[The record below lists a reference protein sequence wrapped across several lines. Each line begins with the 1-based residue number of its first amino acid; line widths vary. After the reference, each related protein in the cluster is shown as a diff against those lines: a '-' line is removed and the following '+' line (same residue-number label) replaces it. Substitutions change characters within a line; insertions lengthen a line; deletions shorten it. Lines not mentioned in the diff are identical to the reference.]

1 MNLQMSNPRLLLHPG
16 QSVVL
21 DDAKG
26 VTICPHEAKVWVT
39 LEGDSSDFV
48 VQPGEDFVLNLN
60 GRTLVQAINDS
71 TWIDLIDYEFRTE
84 VAAHWG
90 GQTVGLL
97 KQWL

>member
-39 LEGDSSDFV
+39 PVSYTHL
-48 VQPGEDFVLNLN
+48 
-60 GRTLVQAINDS
+60 TLPTKRIV
-71 TWIDLIDYEFRTE
+71 
-84 VAAHWG
+84 
-90 GQTVGLL
+90 
-97 KQWL
+97 